1 MKTFTAQELQAMTV
15 EQLIAIYIEM
25 QLCSTRMNDHFIV
38 KDWLIEDILNGE
50 GK

>member
-15 EQLIAIYIEM
+15 NELIAIYVEM
-25 QLCSTRMNDHFIV
+25 QLQSTRMNAHFIN

>member
-15 EQLIAIYIEM
+15 KELTALYVEM
-25 QLCSTRMNDHFIV
+25 QLQSTRMNDHFIV
-38 KDWLIEDILNGE
+38 KDWLIEDILNGK